1 MVAAWSVLLLGV
13 PLSSMATVTNAVFER
28 GSYVAPLGEPFANPI
43 RVTVTDEFDAPVVG
57 AEVAFIVIPDST
69 GAAATLSAPTAM
81 TGLDG
86 VAEIAATAGT
96 EPGFPGVFATVEAVF
111 GQALLVNLP
120 PGFRPGEQLASVVA
134 KDQDNVTQNVRDL
147 LEEGSYLLVDVCA
160 SWCSPCQ
167 QFADFTEDA
176 IQELMT
182 SYGIDLKVAALLQ
195 RGGTEATVT
204 PSIQA
209 DATSWKLHDAHSA
222 TVFHA
227 EGSLDSALYRDAEFF
242 LLSSDPGDGGGY
254 PTHLLVGPDGVILDR
269 MIAFGG
275 LDPVGE
281 TVARVVA
288 AAGNVKARVGKKLIV
303 KTSTSSGK
311 SKLISLQEGAIN
323 FGVAGDPALLSGTL
337 EVSYVGSGNQ
347 GTLPLP
353 SPWDSN
359 SGTVA
364 KFKNSLAPDG
374 PSPVKAA
381 IVTGKNAKVVAKGLG
396 GLDITSA
403 PEGEGIMTIL
413 TINNGPKV
421 TRMCTLYDTD
431 LGSTIKHKN
440 TASGSKL
447 TAKNGI
453 PVNCPTPPPPLQC
466 GVTDKCIF
474 VMSAGGNGNFL
485 VDLPEPNG
493 LAAADYYCN
502 NFADQAG
509 LPGTYVAWMSDSTT
523 NAGDRVTSDGPYVTP
538 AGDLVANSLADL
550 VDGSLNTPIDDD
562 ENGTTVPPTAVW
574 TGTAS
579 TGLSTGGNCLDWTD
593 GTSSQQAIVGLNT
606 STSSEWT
613 NSFSE
618 FCDLSLPNYCVQQ

>member
-1 MVAAWSVLLLGV
+1 MLAAWSVLLLGV
-13 PLSSMATVTNAVFER
+13 PSSSMATVTNAVFEHA
-28 GSYVAPLGEPFANPI
+28 SYVAPLGEPFPNPL
-43 RVTVTDEFDAPVVG
+43 RVTVTDEFDAPVAGV
-57 AEVAFIVIPDST
+57 EVLFAVSPDST

-134 KDQDNVTQNVRDL
+134 KDQDNVIQDVRDL
-147 LEEGSYLLVDVCA
+147 LEEDSYLLVDVCA
-160 SWCSPCQ
+160 SWCTQCQ

-209 DATSWKLHDAHSA
+209 DATSWKVSDAHSA

-227 EGSLDSALYRDAEFF
+227 EGSLDSELYRAADFF
-242 LLSSDPGDGGGY
+242 LFADDPEFRAY

-269 MIAFGG
+269 I
-275 LDPVGE
+275 VGAQDNAA

-288 AAGNVKARVGKKLIV
+288 AAGNLPARVGKKLIV

-337 EVSYVGSGNQ
+337 EVSYVDAGNQ
-347 GTLPLP
+347 YGALSLP

-364 KFKNSLAPDG
+364 KFKNSLAPG
-374 PSPVKAA
+374 GTSEVKAA
-381 IVTGKNAKVVAKGLG
+381 IVTGTKAKVVAKGLG
-396 GLDITSA
+396 GLDITSP
-403 PEGEGIMTIL
+403 PEGGGIMTIL

-421 TRMCTLYDTD
+421 TRICTLYDTD
-431 LGSTIKHKN
+431 WGSTIKHKN

-447 TAKNGI
+447 TAKNGV
-453 PVNCPTPPPPLQC
+453 PWTCPTPPPPLQC

-502 NFADQAG
+502 NSADQAG

-550 VDGSLNTPIDDD
+550 VDGSLNTAIDDD

-579 TGLSTGGNCLDWTD
+579 TGLSTGGNCLGWTD

-618 FCDLSLPNYCVQQ
+618 FCDVSLPNYCVQQ